1 MNTISDSLIEK
12 LEELYPKPKPK
23 PVKEEPPAVA
33 VQSPAIQMTNDWA
46 NGASSLYSVGANSLS
61 FPSTW
66 NSPITQRVTYSED
79 HIQVQ
84 ATRGTVSG
92 IYPLDKY
99 VEKIAESVLKNHVPV
114 LEQMS
119 VKECS
124 NSYETNLKHYI
135 ANQIINLECRLR
147 DHIKQEIDKLKCSPG
162 THI

>member
-1 MNTISDSLIEK
+1 MNAISDSLIEK

-33 VQSPAIQMTNDWA
+33 VQSPAIQSTNDWA

-66 NSPITQRVTYSED
+66 NSTTTQRITYSED

-114 LEQMS
+114 LEQMT

-124 NSYETNLKHYI
+124 NSYETTLKHYI

>member
-1 MNTISDSLIEK
+1 MNAISDSLIEK
-12 LEELYPKPKPK
+12 LEELYPKPK

-61 FPSTW
+61 FPSMW

-99 VEKIAESVLKNHVPV
+99 VEKIAESVLKNHVPI

>member
-33 VQSPAIQMTNDWA
+33 VQSPAIQSTNDWA
-46 NGASSLYSVGANSLS
+46 NGASPIYSVGANSLS

-66 NSPITQRVTYSED
+66 NSTTTRCVTYSED

-99 VEKIAESVLKNHVPV
+99 VEKIAESVLKNYVPI
-114 LEQMS
+114 LEQMT

>member
-114 LEQMS
+114 LEQMT

>member
-66 NSPITQRVTYSED
+66 NSTTTQRVTYSED

-99 VEKIAESVLKNHVPV
+99 VEKIAQSVLENHVPI
-114 LEQMS
+114 LEQMY
-119 VKECS
+119 VKECN
-124 NSYETNLKHYI
+124 NSYETSLKHYI
-135 ANQIINLECRLR
+135 DNKIINLECRLR

-162 THI
+162 THT